1 MGDNK
6 TLFRKCVQYPIK
18 IVLIT
23 LLTLNCCTTVI
34 EEPGKDDL
42 SVFPEEPKEPRKPAE
57 INWAGKPVEMSVSA
71 DGRRLI
77 TGGNNFTG
85 LYDSA
90 TIRTLNLTF
99 KQPDYWSIMQ
109 SNYSTNT
116 DLAATLV
123 VDGKTYENVGVMFK
137 GETSYREVYRNSKK
151 LSFNISMRYIPTNQK
166 LMGYRTLNLNNA
178 FQDPSFLREVFYLH
192 QIRKHVPAAKSNF
205 VQLFINGENWGL
217 YPNVQQLNKDF
228 LDEWFFSDDG
238 GNWRAEG
245 ISSGGVPVPGG
256 GGGWGNGKSGLNYL
270 GDNVALYQSNYTLK
284 SSDIDDHWE
293 RLAAACK
300 SLNTTPASLMTE
312 EIPRYFDIDRVLWFL
327 ACEIAFSDDDSYVFK
342 GQQDYYI
349 YYEPEPQ
356 RITPIEFDGNSVM
369 KMNNAGWSP
378 FLNENKVNYPLSN
391 KLLAVPQYRQRYL
404 AHLRT
409 IINELFDIASANR
422 IIDNYKS
429 QIDALV
435 ESDPKKLYG
444 YNQFINEIGVLKNFI
459 STRRNNLLSNPEVAQ
474 KSPDIIEV
482 DYRNTDGVAWVPPVP
497 NSEVI
502 VTAKIAA
509 STGINRVNLYYSASL
524 VGNFSIIQ
532 MSDEGKY
539 SDGVSGDGIYGA
551 KLPGHPG
558 GTYVRFYIEA
568 VSDNAHLSVSYYPP
582 GAEHDVFFFQVKSE

>member
-1 MGDNK
+1 MGAIK
-6 TLFRKCVQYPIK
+6 TLFRKCSKHPIK
-18 IVLIT
+18 IVFMALMS
-23 LLTLNCCTTVI
+23 LNSCTTVI
-34 EEPGKDDL
+34 EEPVKDDL
-42 SVFPEEPKEPRKPAE
+42 SVLPEEPKEPGTPAD
-57 INWAGKPVEMSVSA
+57 ISWAGKPKEMFVSE

-77 TGGNNFTG
+77 TGGKNFTG

-99 KQPDYWSIMQ
+99 KQPDYWSIMK
-109 SNYSTNT
+109 SNYSTKT

-123 VDGKTYENVGVMFK
+123 VDGKTYENVGVRFK

-151 LSFNISMRYIPTNQK
+151 LSFNISMRYIPANPK
-166 LMGYRTLNLNNA
+166 LMGYRTINLNNA

-192 QIRKHVPAAKSNF
+192 QIRKHVPAAKANF
-205 VQLFINGENWGL
+205 VRLFINGENWGL

-228 LDEWFFSDDG
+228 LEEWFFSDDG

-245 ISSGGVPVPGG
+245 ISSGGMPGA

-270 GDNVALYQSNYTLK
+270 GDNVALYQANYTLK

-300 SLNTTPASLMTE
+300 ALNTTPASLMTE
-312 EIPRYFDIDRVLWFL
+312 EIPLYFDVDRVLWFL
-327 ACEIAFSDDDSYVFK
+327 ACEIAFSDDDSYVWK

-349 YYEPEPQ
+349 YYEPETR

-378 FLNENKVNYPLSN
+378 FMNEYKVNYPLLN

-409 IINELFDIASANR
+409 LIDELFHIASVNR

-435 ESDPKKLYG
+435 ESDPQKLYG

-459 STRRNNLLSNPEVAQ
+459 ATRRNNLLSNPEVAQ
-474 KSPDIIEV
+474 KAPVISEV
-482 DYRNTDGVAWVPPVP
+482 VYRNADGVVWVPPLP
-497 NSEVI
+497 YGEVI
-502 VTAKIAA
+502 VTAKVAS
-509 STGINRVNLYYSASL
+509 STGINRVNLYYSASI
-524 VGNFSIIQ
+524 VGGFSIIQ
-532 MSDEGKY
+532 MSDDGRH
-539 SDGVSGDGIYGA
+539 SDVLSGDGIYGA

-558 GTYVRFYIEA
+558 GTYVRFYVEA
-568 VSDNAHLSVSYYPP
+568 VSDNANLSVSYHPA